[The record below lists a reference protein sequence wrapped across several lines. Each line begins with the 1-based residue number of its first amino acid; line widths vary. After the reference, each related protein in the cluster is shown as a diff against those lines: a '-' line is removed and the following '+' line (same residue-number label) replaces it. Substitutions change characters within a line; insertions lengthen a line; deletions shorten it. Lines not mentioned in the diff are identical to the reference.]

1 MMQDNAEFM
10 SDANE
15 WVAIFDALDI
25 PKTADY
31 NFNPVDAEK
40 WLVICRGGNTRSVA
54 VAMLLKY
61 KYQKDALTASIE
73 KNSHYTLCML
83 TQWADHILVM
93 EDRHYDYIWALD
105 QRVKLLDLTRVARLR
120 SHPYDIPF
128 LLEIDKKL
136 KEIIN
141 EKAPARDESL
151 SNAQVQD

>member
-1 MMQDNAEFM
+1 MKDIAEFI

-15 WVAIFDALDI
+15 WCAIFDALEI

-31 NFNPVDAEK
+31 NFNPTGAER

-61 KYQKDALTASIE
+61 KYNKDALTASIE
-73 KNSHYTLCML
+73 KNSLSTLYML
-83 TQWADHILVM
+83 AGWADRVLVM
-93 EDRHYDYIWALD
+93 EDRHYEFM
-105 QRVKLLDLTRVARLR
+105 RVIEPRTELLDLTRVARLR

-136 KEIIN
+136 KELIN
-141 EKAPARDESL
+141 ANAKTVTRNTYVP
-151 SNAQVQD
+151 NAQV